1 MSESNFKPILG
12 KGKEEKVYGKME
24 GKKKKGKKGERR
36 GKGGREGKV
45 KPLPNKN
52 SGYGLDRILY

>member
-1 MSESNFKPILG
+1 LG
-12 KGKEEKVYGKME
+12 RGKDWGRKRRKRARKEKWRERKGRGKRGE
-24 GKKKKGKKGERR
+24 GR

-52 SGYGLDRILY
+52 SGYSLASGLLAR